1 VRHGEGREV
10 ADNAS
15 IPAERDVSTAPP
27 MTRVVA
33 GAARGRRLAVPPG
46 QGTRPTSDRA
56 REGLFST
63 LGSLLGAW
71 AGRRVLDLYAGS
83 GAVGLEALS
92 RGADHVLLVEADP
105 RAAATVVANI
115 ETLGLPGAV
124 LLRGRVERLVG
135 DGLPGPAYD
144 VVFAD
149 PPYDLGDDA
158 LGSVLTDLHPALVD
172 GAVVA
177 VERATRGSAWSWPDG
192 FEALRSRRYGE
203 ATLWYGRATPG
214 RPAPSG
220 VEESPA

>member
-1 VRHGEGREV
+1 M
-10 ADNAS
+10 
-15 IPAERDVSTAPP
+15 P
-27 MTRVVA
+27 RVVA

-71 AGRRVLDLYAGS
+71 AGRRMLDLYAGS

-92 RGADHVLLVEADP
+92 RGAAHVLLVESDA
-105 RAAATVVANI
+105 RAAATVAANI
-115 ETLGLPGAV
+115 ATLGLPGAEV
-124 LLRGRVERLVG
+124 RRGRVERMVA

-149 PPYDLGDDA
+149 PPYDLGDGA
-158 LGSVLTDLHPALVD
+158 LAAVLTGLRSALAD

-177 VERATRGSAWSWPDG
+177 VERATRGGEWVWPAG
-192 FEALRSRRYGE
+192 FEPLRSRRYGE
-203 ATLWYGRATPG
+203 ATFWYGRATSG
-214 RPAPSG
+214 RPAHSG
-220 VEESPA
+220 AEESPA